1 LNIIF
6 GNNDVEQLR
15 DKYIVLELDTVT
27 IKSSKPITAY
37 CVIENIPIDEMPRID
52 NFKKIHA
59 ELMENYRN
67 RNWDFCI
74 QAIEQ
79 LMGSWGKQIDS
90 FYTVLLTRVS
100 EYKKNEPD
108 ENWTGVIPKTVI

>member
-1 LNIIF
+1 MNIIF
-6 GNNDVEQLR
+6 GNNEIEKLR

-37 CVIENIPIDEMPRID
+37 CVIENLPIDEMPRVD

-79 LMGSWGKQIDS
+79 LMGYWGKQIDS
-90 FYTVLLTRVS
+90 FYTVLLTRVA
-100 EYKKNEPD
+100 EYKQNEPD
-108 ENWTGVIPKTVI
+108 ENWTGVIPKN

>member
-6 GNNDVEQLR
+6 GNNELEQLR

-37 CVIENIPIDEMPRID
+37 CVIENLPIDEMPRVD

-90 FYTVLLTRVS
+90 FYTVLLTRIA
-100 EYKKNEPD
+100 EYKQNEPD
-108 ENWTGVIPKTVI
+108 ENWTGVIPKN

>member
-6 GNNDVEQLR
+6 GNNEIEKLR

-37 CVIENIPIDEMPRID
+37 CVIENLPIDEMPRVD

-79 LMGSWGKQIDS
+79 LMGYWGKQIDS
-90 FYTVLLTRVS
+90 FYTVLLTRVA
-100 EYKKNEPD
+100 EYKQNEPD
-108 ENWTGVIPKTVI
+108 ENWTGVIPKN